1 MAQLEICVVVGVVAV
16 VAILS
21 IVLAG
26 RKEDQVL
33 TEENVIEEGEESPKV
48 IPPKIET
55 NLTKIR
61 GIGPKRSEKLKAAG
75 INPVKDLVGYGSKE
89 LAHEVAVPEK
99 IAFKW
104 IENANEILALE
115 SIDR

>member
-1 MAQLEICVVVGVVAV
+1 MKKALK
-16 VAILS
+16 L
-21 IVLAG
+21 
-26 RKEDQVL
+26 
-33 TEENVIEEGEESPKV
+33 
-48 IPPKIET
+48 PPKIET

-75 INPVKDLVGYGSKE
+75 INSVEDLVGYSSKE
-89 LAHEVAVPEK
+89 LAHKVGVPEK